1 MAPTKRN
8 FRRKSRSNRRKRT
21 AMKRGGKKC
30 SMGGKKYSMGG
41 KKYSMGGKKYSMGGK
56 KYSRGRAR
64 RGGAEGDITMVDRAD
79 IAPWAET
86 MMTAYPDAQNFI
98 QVLFNAVEDG
108 RVSVVSVRNDANEEP
123 TNITRDI
130 YTRSAE
136 SGANAFQILAKNS
149 VCKITDQETGLSY
162 TAKFVG
168 WPSNTMGSNFPPYM
182 YFYK

>member
-1 MAPTKRN
+1 MATKRN
-8 FRRKSRSNRRKRT
+8 FRKKSRSNRRKRT
-21 AMKRGGKKC
+21 SVKK
-30 SMGGKKYSMGG
+30 GGKKYSMGG
-41 KKYSMGGKKYSMGGK
+41 KKYSMGRK
-56 KYSRGRAR
+56 KYSRRR
-64 RGGAEGDITMVDRAD
+64 RGGADGDITMVDRAD

-98 QVLFNAVEDG
+98 QVLFDAIEAG
-108 RVSVVSVRNDANEEP
+108 RVSVVSVRNEANEEP

-149 VCKITDQETGLSY
+149 VCKITDQENGLSY

>member
-21 AMKRGGKKC
+21 AMKK
-30 SMGGKKYSMGG
+30 GG

-56 KYSRGRAR
+56 KYSRGRGKGRAR

-98 QVLFNAVEDG
+98 QVLFDAVVAD
-108 RVSVVSVRNDANEEP
+108 RVSVVSVRNEENEEP
-123 TNITRDI
+123 TTITRNI
-130 YTRSAE
+130 YTRSST

-149 VCKITDQETGLSY
+149 VCIITDRDTGSTY

-168 WPSNTMGSNFPPYM
+168 WPSDTMGSNFPPYM
-182 YFYK
+182 YFYM

>member
-1 MAPTKRN
+1 
-8 FRRKSRSNRRKRT
+8 
-21 AMKRGGKKC
+21 MKKGGKKYSMGGKKC

-41 KKYSMGGKKYSMGGK
+41 KKYSMGGKKYSRGRGRGK
-56 KYSRGRAR
+56 GRAR
-64 RGGAEGDITMVDRAD
+64 RGGMDGDITMVTRAEID
-79 IAPWAET
+79 PWAQT

-98 QVLFNAVEDG
+98 RVLFDAVVAG

-149 VCKITDQETGLSY
+149 VCKITDQADDLSY
-162 TAKFVG
+162 IGKFVG
-168 WPSNTMGSNFPPYM
+168 WPSNTMGSNFPFYM

>member
-21 AMKRGGKKC
+21 AMKK
-30 SMGGKKYSMGG
+30 GG

-56 KYSRGRAR
+56 KYSRGRGRGRAR
-64 RGGAEGDITMVDRAD
+64 RGGAEGDITMVTRAEID
-79 IAPWAET
+79 PWAQT

-98 QVLFNAVEDG
+98 RVLFDAVVAG

-149 VCKITDQETGLSY
+149 VCKITDQADDLSY
-162 TAKFVG
+162 IGKFVG
-168 WPSNTMGSNFPPYM
+168 WPSNTMGSNFPFYM

>member
-21 AMKRGGKKC
+21 AMKK
-30 SMGGKKYSMGG
+30 GG

-56 KYSRGRAR
+56 KYSRGRGKGRAR
-64 RGGAEGDITMVDRAD
+64 RGGEEGDITMVDRAD

-98 QVLFNAVEDG
+98 QVLFKAVENG
-108 RVSVVSVRNDANEEP
+108 RVSIVSVRNNENEEPTNENEEP

-130 YTRSAE
+130 YTRSST
-136 SGANAFQILAKNS
+136 SGPNAYQILAKNS
-149 VCKITDQETGLSY
+149 LCKITDQANDLSY

-168 WPSNTMGSNFPPYM
+168 WPSDTMGSNFPPYM
-182 YFYK
+182 YFYQV

>member
-1 MAPTKRN
+1 
-8 FRRKSRSNRRKRT
+8 
-21 AMKRGGKKC
+21 
-30 SMGGKKYSMGG
+30 
-41 KKYSMGGKKYSMGGK
+41 
-56 KYSRGRAR
+56 
-64 RGGAEGDITMVDRAD
+64 
-79 IAPWAET
+79 

-98 QVLFNAVEDG
+98 RVLFDAVVAD

-149 VCKITDQETGLSY
+149 VCKITDQENNLSY

-168 WPSNTMGSNFPPYM
+168 WPSNTMGDNFPLYM